1 MISKFLDQIRI
12 DFTLGDLYL
21 NVLLISISILSGII
35 VFLLTG
41 KLYSRIFDWL
51 DDIPF
56 GAVLFIPLVLIGI
69 ALWLFITYVLSSIVV
84 LLGLN

>member
-1 MISKFLDQIRI
+1 MISRFLDQIRI

-21 NVLLISISILSGII
+21 NFLLISISILSGII
-35 VFLLTG
+35 VFLLTS

-56 GAVLFIPLVLIGI
+56 GALFFIPLVLIGI
-69 ALWLFITYVLSSIVV
+69 ALWLFITYVLISIVV